1 MTNQPALASDFA
13 PEPAT
18 VCVVRWVLSTGRAS
32 VACEVE
38 MNPDASFDLR
48 VVPSWRTGATL
59 VERFST
65 AVPAIKK
72 HAQVAGALRD
82 LGWTVTDR
90 ATFRGSIP
98 TA

>member
-1 MTNQPALASDFA
+1 MTNQSAAAISDIT
-13 PEPAT
+13 PEVSS

-38 MNPDASFDLR
+38 MNPDSSFHLR
-48 VVPSWRTGATL
+48 VVPSWQSGAQL

-90 ATFRGSIP
+90 ATAS
-98 TA
+98 